1 MEQSTWFEVFSAAV
15 GEQVLYVSEG
25 SQIEG
30 QQNCGNS
37 ECGLSIRKRM
47 DPWIRHLQSPIDDYC
62 VPTSASTQ
70 TGVTM

>member
-1 MEQSTWFEVFSAAV
+1 MEQSARFEVLSPAV
-15 GEQVLYVSEG
+15 GEQVLHVSEG
-25 SQIEG
+25 SQREG

-47 DPWIRHLQSPIDDYC
+47 DPWILHLQSPIDHYC